1 MEECTMRY
9 AVQLETGTVGFVR
22 CYTHPGVGDTVLVE
36 YKDGLGDTVQET
48 GVVVGFVEVL
58 QDSCDWDFC

>member
-22 CYTHPGVGDTVLVE
+22 CYTHPGVGDSVVVK
-36 YKDGLGDTVQET
+36 YKDEAGEVVEET
-48 GVVVGFVEVL
+48 GILVGFVEVL
-58 QDSCDWDFC
+58 PDCCDWDFC